1 MPHNESINCE
11 WVQDRIDLYLDGE
24 AGPDETVALEQHA
37 AACTDCAAEIAF
49 ARLLT
54 SELRSLPAHTAPA
67 GIVERAEAAA
77 RAAAASSS
85 PSLGERVAAFL
96 GGRLARHFDTMMRP
110 AMAAMVLVVVAVGVF
125 VISQRARVPTEHNGY
140 TEAEVAAAAQ
150 QARVAF
156 AYVGHYA
163 QRPVQVLRRDVMAER
178 VVPRIERAMTQSLS
192 GVMQE
197 RLVPAV
203 EGAVLEALFVEVR
216 PRLIPSNP

>member
-1 MPHNESINCE
+1 MPHDQRIDCE

-24 AGPDETVALEQHA
+24 AGRDETAALERHA
-37 AACTDCAAEIAF
+37 AACADCTAEIDF
-49 ARLLT
+49 ARTLT
-54 SELRSLPAHTAPA
+54 SELRALPAHTAPA

-77 RAAAASSS
+77 RAATASSS
-85 PSLGERVAAFL
+85 PSLGERVVAFL
-96 GGRLARHFDTMMRP
+96 GAHVARHFDGVMRP
-110 AMAAMVLVVVAVGVF
+110 AMAAMILVVVAAGVF
-125 VISQRARVPTEHNGY
+125 VISQRGRVPAERNGY
-140 TEAEVAAAAQ
+140 TEAEIAAAAE

-163 QRPVQVLRRDVMAER
+163 QRPVQVLRKDVMADR
-178 VVPRIERAMTQSLS
+178 VVPRMQNAMTQSLG

-203 EGAVLEALFVEVR
+203 EGAVLEALFVEIR